1 MIKSWKEKSF
11 KRYLLLAKKRKV
23 LNMVETSF
31 DRRALTEVY
40 NVLIMLDKE
49 SFDKIPKK
57 MIQAIKNNMD
67 TEYEVQWDE
76 IEKGNL
82 LEDTEKI
89 LSVLYTDYLAT
100 PEEKNI
106 IMQLENIKYK
116 DCYPVFKNRVKK
128 ENINEE
134 KIMVEVKKEN
144 WFMKLVGRIKEFLK
158 LKQ

>member
-1 MIKSWKEKSF
+1 
-11 KRYLLLAKKRKV
+11 
-23 LNMVETSF
+23 MVETSF
-31 DRRALTEVY
+31 DRKALAEVY

-49 SFDKIPKK
+49 NFDKIPKK
-57 MIQAIKNNMD
+57 MIEAIKNNMD
-67 TEYEVQWDE
+67 TDYEVEWSE

-106 IMQLENIKYK
+106 IMQLENLKYK

-134 KIMVEVKKEN
+134 KELVKVKNEN
-144 WFMKLVGRIKEFLK
+144 WFMKLVDKVKK
-158 LKQ
+158 LCNFKN

>member
-1 MIKSWKEKSF
+1 
-11 KRYLLLAKKRKV
+11 
-23 LNMVETSF
+23 MVETSF

-49 SFDKIPKK
+49 NFDKIPKK
-57 MIQAIKNNMD
+57 MIDAIKDNMD
-67 TEYEVQWDE
+67 TAYEVEWSE

-89 LSVLYTDYLAT
+89 LAVLYTDYLAT

-106 IMQLENIKYK
+106 IMQLENLRYK

-134 KIMVEVKKEN
+134 RKLVEVKKEN
-144 WFMKLVGRIKEFLK
+144 WFIRLVGKIKCFFI
-158 LKQ
+158 

>member
-1 MIKSWKEKSF
+1 
-11 KRYLLLAKKRKV
+11 
-23 LNMVETSF
+23 MVETNF
-31 DRRALTEVY
+31 DRKALAEVY
-40 NVLIMLDKE
+40 NVLIMLNKDN
-49 SFDKIPKK
+49 FDKIPKK
-57 MIQAIKNNMD
+57 MIEAIKNNMD
-67 TEYEVQWDE
+67 ADYEVEWSE

-106 IMQLENIKYK
+106 IMQLENLKYK

-134 KIMVEVKKEN
+134 KELVKVKNEN
-144 WFMKLVGRIKEFLK
+144 WFMKAIKQISFILK
-158 LKQ
+158 FKK

>member
-1 MIKSWKEKSF
+1 
-11 KRYLLLAKKRKV
+11 
-23 LNMVETSF
+23 MVETSF
-31 DRRALTEVY
+31 DRRALAEVY

-49 SFDKIPKK
+49 NFDKIPKK

-67 TEYEVQWDE
+67 TEYDVQWNE
-76 IEKGNL
+76 IENGKL

-106 IMQLENIKYK
+106 IMQLENLRYK

-134 KIMVEVKKEN
+134 KELVEVKKEK
-144 WFMKLVGRIKEFLK
+144 WFMKLFYKVKKFYRKK
-158 LKQ
+158 

>member
-1 MIKSWKEKSF
+1 
-11 KRYLLLAKKRKV
+11 
-23 LNMVETSF
+23 MVETSF
-31 DRRALTEVY
+31 DRKALAEVY

-49 SFDKIPKK
+49 NFDKIPKK
-57 MIQAIKNNMD
+57 MIEAINNNMD
-67 TEYEVQWDE
+67 TDYEVEWSE

-100 PEEKNI
+100 QEEKNI
-106 IMQLENIKYK
+106 IMQLENLKYK

-134 KIMVEVKKEN
+134 KELVEVKNEN
-144 WFMKLVGRIKEFLK
+144 WFMKLVGKIKDFFN
-158 LKQ
+158 

>member
-1 MIKSWKEKSF
+1 
-11 KRYLLLAKKRKV
+11 
-23 LNMVETSF
+23 MVETSF

-40 NVLIMLDKE
+40 NVLIMLNKE
-49 SFDKIPKK
+49 NFDKIPKK
-57 MIQAIKNNMD
+57 MIEAIKENMD
-67 TEYEVQWDE
+67 TEYDVQWNE
-76 IEKGNL
+76 IENGNL

-106 IMQLENIKYK
+106 IMQLENLRYK

-134 KIMVEVKKEN
+134 KELVQLKNEN
-144 WFMKLVGRIKEFLK
+144 WFIKLVDKIKCFLR

>member
-1 MIKSWKEKSF
+1 
-11 KRYLLLAKKRKV
+11 
-23 LNMVETSF
+23 MVETSF
-31 DRRALTEVY
+31 DRRALAEVY

-49 SFDKIPKK
+49 NFDKIPKK
-57 MIQAIKNNMD
+57 MIEAIKENMD
-67 TEYEVQWDE
+67 TEYDVQWNE
-76 IEKGNL
+76 IENGNL
-82 LEDTEKI
+82 LDDTEKI

-106 IMQLENIKYK
+106 IMQLENLRYK

-134 KIMVEVKKEN
+134 KELVQLKNEN
-144 WFMKLVGRIKEFLK
+144 WFIKLVDKIKCFLR